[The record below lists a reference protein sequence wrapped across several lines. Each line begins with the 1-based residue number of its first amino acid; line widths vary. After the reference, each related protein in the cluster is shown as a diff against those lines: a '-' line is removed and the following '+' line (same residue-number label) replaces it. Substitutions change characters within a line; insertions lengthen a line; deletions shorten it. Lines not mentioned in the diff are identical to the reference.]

1 VVTGAGATIIEAL
14 LTGFDAMARWVLDN
28 GFDGTAVGLRLAALG
43 NLPGTGGGLVFLLA
57 FFGMVASL
65 VQVGIMLVRGAI
77 LAVLVGLLPV
87 AAASAIT
94 ETGYEWFKKLADWIG
109 SFTLY
114 KLVAAVVY
122 AAAFTII
129 GDATDL
135 AGVVSGFSLMIV
147 SILALPALLR
157 LLPPAA
163 GAIGGGLS
171 IRPPVLSQ
179 PPDELEALPEWPV
192 RRVGHRKAAS
202 CGDGRRRLTT
212 T

>member
-1 VVTGAGATIIEAL
+1 MADAAATGRIPTSTARIAPRTSMIPTGTSDATIPKHASRN
-14 LTGFDAMARWVLDN
+14 TS
-28 GFDGTAVGLRLAALG
+28 
-43 NLPGTGGGLVFLLA
+43 LLA

-77 LAVLVGLLPV
+77 LAVLVGILPV

-94 ETGYEWFKKLADWIG
+94 ETGYEWFKKLAGWIG

-163 GAIGGGLS
+163 GAIGGGS
-171 IRPPVLSQ
+171 SRS
-179 PPDELEALPEWPV
+179 
-192 RRVGHRKAAS
+192 R
-202 CGDGRRRLTT
+202 
-212 T
+212 